1 MAEQMGGLASK
12 ISKNIRIK
20 IKIVAMNFTI
30 FAITIFET
38 IDYCLVSS
46 IVSHLILLNIF
57 LSLFA

>member
-38 IDYCLVSS
+38 IDYFLVSS
-46 IVSHLILLNIF
+46 IVSHLILINIF

>member
-12 ISKNIRIK
+12 ISKNIIIK

-38 IDYCLVSS
+38 IDYFLVSS